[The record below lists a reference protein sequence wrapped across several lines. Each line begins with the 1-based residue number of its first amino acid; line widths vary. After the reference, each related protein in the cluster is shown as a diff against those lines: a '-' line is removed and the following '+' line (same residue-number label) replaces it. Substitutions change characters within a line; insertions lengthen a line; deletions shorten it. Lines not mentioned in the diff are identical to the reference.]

1 MRTLF
6 LNPPSYDG
14 FDGSAGSR
22 YQARREI
29 RSFWY
34 PTWLAYPAAMI
45 RDSRLLDAPAEGMNV
60 DEVLRV
66 ASNYELVVIHTSTP
80 TLQSDKTLAE
90 RLKERSPHIRIGFV
104 GPHATVLPEETVS
117 TTVAADFAVIGEFD
131 YAIKEISDGTP
142 LEDVRG
148 IAFRRNGAIR
158 RTGPRPPVENLDLLP
173 FVTDVYARD
182 LRLENYFIGYLRHPY
197 VSLYT
202 GRGCRSRCTFCLWPQ
217 TIAGRLY
224 RVRSAQ
230 NVLEEMTRAKALF
243 PEAKEFFFDDDTFTD
258 NPHADEIAS
267 GLGALGITWSC
278 NARAVVPKERL
289 RMLKENGLRLLV
301 VGFESGNQT
310 ILNNVRKG
318 IRLDQAR
325 RFMKA
330 ARQLDIKVHGTFI
343 LGLPGE
349 TAETMEQTIRFAR
362 ELDPYSI
369 QVSLAAP
376 YPGTELYDQARQNGW
391 LAGEGDRL
399 VREGIQDSVLSY
411 EDLTAERIFDEVDLF
426 YRRFYFRPRPILRIL
441 REMLTDRDVFRRRIR
456 EGKEFFSFM
465 ARRKEMAKGRRC
477 GEATDQ
483 DATV

>member
-1 MRTLF
+1 
-6 LNPPSYDG
+6 
-14 FDGSAGSR
+14 
-22 YQARREI
+22 
-29 RSFWY
+29 
-34 PTWLAYPAAMI
+34 
-45 RDSRLLDAPAEGMNV
+45 
-60 DEVLRV
+60 
-66 ASNYELVVIHTSTP
+66 
-80 TLQSDKTLAE
+80 
-90 RLKERSPHIRIGFV
+90 
-104 GPHATVLPEETVS
+104 
-117 TTVAADFAVIGEFD
+117 
-131 YAIKEISDGTP
+131 
-142 LEDVRG
+142 
-148 IAFRRNGAIR
+148 
-158 RTGPRPPVENLDLLP
+158 
-173 FVTDVYARD
+173 
-182 LRLENYFIGYLRHPY
+182 
-197 VSLYT
+197 
-202 GRGCRSRCTFCLWPQ
+202 
-217 TIAGRLY
+217 
-224 RVRSAQ
+224 
-230 NVLEEMTRAKALF
+230 
-243 PEAKEFFFDDDTFTD
+243 
-258 NPHADEIAS
+258 
-267 GLGALGITWSC
+267 
-278 NARAVVPKERL
+278 
-289 RMLKENGLRLLV
+289 MLKENGLRLLV